1 MMTSGNRLPEKVTL
15 IEVGPRDGF
24 QFESRIIPTS
34 LKVDIIKGLVTA
46 GIKHIQA
53 TSFVHPL
60 RVPQMADAEALV
72 QALPRW
78 EGVTISGLVLN
89 QRGLERAHHVG
100 LMDVE
105 VSLSASDTHSRKNS
119 GMALDE
125 AVRQARQMVH
135 FAKAKGMHVR
145 AGVQC
150 AFGCVYEGNVGPERV
165 ARMVLDFL
173 EEGVDAVA
181 LSDTT
186 GMATPGS
193 VRRLLANVMPT
204 LGGTPAIVHLHD
216 TRGLGLVNLMAALE
230 SGITRFDSSL
240 AGMGGCPFVPGAA
253 GNIAT
258 EDVVYLLNSLQ
269 ITTGVDI
276 GKVSEC
282 SLRLEEYLG
291 KRFAGKIYRLAV
303 PANDAHLFPNGD
315 THGVGE
321 C

>member
-1 MMTSGNRLPEKVTL
+1 MISRRNRLPEKVTL

-24 QFESRIIPTS
+24 QFESRIIPTA
-34 LKVDIIKGLVTA
+34 LKVDIIGGLVTA

-60 RVPQMADAEALV
+60 RVPQMADAESLL

-78 EGVTISGLVLN
+78 DGVTISGLVLN

-105 VSLSASDTHSRKNS
+105 ISLSASDTHSRKNS
-119 GMALDE
+119 GMPLDV
-125 AVRQARQMVH
+125 AARHARQMVR

-145 AGVQC
+145 AGIQC
-150 AFGCVYEGNVGPERV
+150 AFGCVYEGDIGPERV
-165 ARMVLDFL
+165 ARLVLDFM
-173 EEGVDAVA
+173 EDGVDAVA
-181 LSDTT
+181 FSDTT

-193 VRRLLANVMPT
+193 VRRLLAKAMPVI
-204 LGGTPAIVHLHD
+204 GGTPAVVHLHD

-230 SGITRFDSSL
+230 CGITRFDSSL

-269 ITTGVDI
+269 INTGIDI
-276 GKVSEC
+276 GKVAEC
-282 SLRLEEYLG
+282 SLKLERFLG
-291 KRFAGKIYRLAV
+291 KRFAGKIYRLAI
-303 PANDAHLFPNGD
+303 PGNDADIFPNED
-315 THGVGE
+315 THGLGK